1 MGGRSHFR
9 AVGLSMAALLAS
21 TALAGAQTLDLGSVG
36 VAGSGDDKAIGSKA
50 APGTAA
56 AVAPTQASLDT
67 IEPQSIISD
76 KFISDALPPE
86 STMADIVK
94 FAPSVSLTGN
104 PNGPGGTDAKIM
116 MRGFSD
122 GQYNIT
128 VDGVPFGDAND
139 PSHHSAAYW
148 PAGTLSKVV
157 IDRGPGLA
165 STIGYSTFGGSVN
178 LFSRELTNDAGG
190 HVDASWGSFGTQN
203 YNFEAQSGV
212 IAETGTKLLFNYDNT
227 TTDGALQN
235 AGTTRRNYM
244 LKFEQPI
251 GERWNASFVSS
262 VENQNYYNIAQIT
275 LAQAA
280 KYGKSY
286 AGLSQNPSSSNFAP
300 YNETHKDTDFEILTL
315 TGDAGLFQV
324 DNKTYTYSY
333 INKDLEQ
340 KDQTVETTKT
350 LYTTAQLKAN
360 PALAADVMGL
370 GKENRFRA
378 YGDVL
383 TVSRDVDLG
392 LWSGTAR
399 SGAWVEHINNTRYL
413 LQRDDTLGVAVAN
426 AAYPTAYQ
434 YNILSKVDT
443 VQPFVEYE
451 WKPTPQWSITPGYK
465 HYDFTRDQYGNPN
478 QTDGLAQAVSANY
491 QADLPYL
498 TARYRILPELSVYGQ
513 YAKGI
518 QAPPVANLYVA
529 NPQNNNAAPQ
539 KDTNYQV
546 GVVWKND
553 RVTADFDLYL
563 IDFSNMI
570 QQEGSGVN
578 TYYDNAGGVYYKGIE
593 GEATV
598 VVGEGV
604 SLYSGGSINN
614 AVTKGS
620 KLWVSNAP
628 DVTASGGV
636 LYEQNNIFGSLLT
649 KYVGHRYAGSQVAGT
664 DFNRLKP
671 YNSTDLV
678 IGYRLDGVVP
688 HTKGIKLQFGIEN
701 LFDHHTVTD
710 ASSMLSGST
719 PTPTAATYYWMA
731 GRSYFGKLSV
741 AF

>member
-1 MGGRSHFR
+1 
-9 AVGLSMAALLAS
+9 
-21 TALAGAQTLDLGSVG
+21 
-36 VAGSGDDKAIGSKA
+36 
-50 APGTAA
+50 
-56 AVAPTQASLDT
+56 
-67 IEPQSIISD
+67 
-76 KFISDALPPE
+76 
-86 STMADIVK
+86 
-94 FAPSVSLTGN
+94 
-104 PNGPGGTDAKIM
+104 
-116 MRGFSD
+116 
-122 GQYNIT
+122 
-128 VDGVPFGDAND
+128 
-139 PSHHSAAYW
+139 
-148 PAGTLSKVV
+148 
-157 IDRGPGLA
+157 
-165 STIGYSTFGGSVN
+165 
-178 LFSRELTNDAGG
+178 
-190 HVDASWGSFGTQN
+190 
-203 YNFEAQSGV
+203 
-212 IAETGTKLLFNYDNT
+212 
-227 TTDGALQN
+227 
-235 AGTTRRNYM
+235 
-244 LKFEQPI
+244 
-251 GERWNASFVSS
+251 
-262 VENQNYYNIAQIT
+262 
-275 LAQAA
+275 
-280 KYGKSY
+280 
-286 AGLSQNPSSSNFAP
+286 
-300 YNETHKDTDFEILTL
+300 
-315 TGDAGLFQV
+315 
-324 DNKTYTYSY
+324 
-333 INKDLEQ
+333 
-340 KDQTVETTKT
+340 
-350 LYTTAQLKAN
+350 
-360 PALAADVMGL
+360 
-370 GKENRFRA
+370 
-378 YGDVL
+378 
-383 TVSRDVDLG
+383 
-392 LWSGTAR
+392 
-399 SGAWVEHINNTRYL
+399 
-413 LQRDDTLGVAVAN
+413 VAN